1 MPPSPYPL
9 TVPWHSVP
17 FTVVPWSEFPEP
29 SFTNPMLLA
38 CTALKVHLSKSC
50 LPASLNLDH
59 PLQAPLEYLP
69 APHFSRSRQC
79 PLQPGGWP
87 YLPLSYPSDKEPLV
101 VPVTMYTS
109 PLNTLHLRFSTSV
122 RSQGWI
128 LVRRRTRRIRVAQGM
143 RQHEA

>member
-1 MPPSPYPL
+1 
-9 TVPWHSVP
+9 
-17 FTVVPWSEFPEP
+17 
-29 SFTNPMLLA
+29 
-38 CTALKVHLSKSC
+38 
-50 LPASLNLDH
+50 
-59 PLQAPLEYLP
+59 
-69 APHFSRSRQC
+69 
-79 PLQPGGWP
+79 
-87 YLPLSYPSDKEPLV
+87 LV